1 VNGEAATP
9 LAGRVAVVTGASR
22 GIGAAVAGRLAGAGA
37 AVAAV
42 ARASAELQGVA
53 SAIQAT
59 GGVAIAVAVDLSE
72 LAAADRVMAEV
83 SGRLGPV
90 DILVNNAAIQRFLP
104 ALELSVEDFSEQVSV
119 NLVAPFALARAMLP
133 GMVERGGGWI
143 VNIASDLAY
152 RSIATG
158 SAYCASKR
166 GLVAL
171 SECLQL
177 EHRAH
182 GIRVT
187 VIMPGAVASGW
198 DGVPSDDAS
207 KAGQLRPDDVA
218 DAVLWSCTRPADS
231 RVDQVVIHP
240 MTQDS

>member
-1 VNGEAATP
+1 VTSA
-9 LAGRVAVVTGASR
+9 VTGA
-22 GIGAAVAGRLAGAGA
+22 GDV
-37 AVAAV
+37 
-42 ARASAELQGVA
+42 
-53 SAIQAT
+53 
-59 GGVAIAVAVDLSE
+59 AVAVPADLSDPAS
-72 LAAADRVMAEV
+72 LSGVVDDV

-104 ALELSVEDFSEQVSV
+104 AVELSVGEFAEQVSV
-119 NLVAPFALARAMLP
+119 NLVAPFALARAVLP
-133 GMVERGGGWI
+133 GMIERGSGWI

-152 RSIATG
+152 RSVPGG

-177 EHRAH
+177 EHRAD

-187 VIMPGAVASGW
+187 VVMPGAVASGW
-198 DGVPSDDAS
+198 DGVPPDHAS

-218 DAVLWSCTRPADS
+218 DTVLWCCTRPAHS
-231 RVDQVVIHP
+231 RVDRVVIHP
-240 MTQDS
+240 MVQDS